1 MRTAQEMESAVIGKA
16 TEDEDFSVAVV
27 QRSEGGNPMRAAY
40 RIVIAAVLVA
50 ALAACTKGPG
60 GAAPAVSALI
70 GTWQVTS
77 YVDEDGDMTEDRK
90 ITLTITATT
99 YTERY
104 DPPFEFEVPNEE
116 EEAEVGM
123 QAFSASY
130 VADAERKV
138 LTLSAIEFDFV
149 GEDSDLYERFVNL
162 LLADYPETLEYSYS
176 FPEPDQLRLEVSN
189 GTIIARRM

>member
-16 TEDEDFSVAVV
+16 TEDED
-27 QRSEGGNPMRAAY
+27 EGGDPMRAAY

-77 YVDEDGDMTEDRK
+77 YIEDGDNRAEGRK

-104 DPPFEFEVPNEE
+104 DPPFEVPNEE
-116 EEAEVGM
+116 EADIGM

-138 LTLSAIEFDFV
+138 LTLSAFKFDLV
-149 GEDSDLYERFVNL
+149 GENSDLYEAIANL

-176 FPEPDQLRLEVSN
+176 FPVPDQLRLEVSN

>member
-16 TEDEDFSVAVV
+16 TEDEDFSVAVA
-27 QRSEGGNPMRAAY
+27 QRSEGGDPMRVAY

-77 YVDEDGDMTEDRK
+77 YIEDGDNRAEGRK

-138 LTLSAIEFDFV
+138 LTLSAFEFDFV
-149 GEDSDLYERFVNL
+149 GEDSDLYEAIANL
-162 LLADYPETLEYSYS
+162 LLADYPETLEYS
-176 FPEPDQLRLEVSN
+176 FPVPDQLRLEVSN
-189 GTIIARRM
+189 VTIIARRM